1 MPDIQSIIAQDAV
14 EPFLQYIRQ
23 QGMNRFDLVA
33 DADTWQALG
42 ERVCGALA
50 AKGAEV
56 RTVLLTDDEIIADE
70 EQIVQVMLDGIDP
83 STVFVAV
90 GSGTITDI
98 TRFVSHRCG
107 RPFISLPTAPS
118 VDAYSSVNSPLVVRR
133 LKRTVNAQA
142 PLAVFSDLDTLCA
155 APRPMVAAGFGDV
168 IGKYVCLADWQLGHL
183 LWDEPY
189 NAEIAA
195 DSRRALERVAAQAAS
210 IGRLEPEGIRAL
222 MEGLILSGI
231 SMARMGTSSPASA
244 SEHHLSHYWEMRLL
258 QENRPAMLHGAKVGC
273 GAVLMAG
280 EYERIRALT
289 REQALA
295 TLEKHAYPDAE
306 TQRRQIRLAYGSLA
320 EQVTEQH
327 QDYVMLADEG
337 LRAVETRI
345 AENWDAIQEI
355 AATVPP
361 ASEIAR
367 LLQLAG
373 GVTRPQELGLGDEEV
388 LLAHRHG
395 HYIRNRFTVRKLE
408 LLLGLSIEE
417 STIRL

>member
-1 MPDIQSIIAQDAV
+1 MPDIHSIIAQDAV
-14 EPFLQYIRQ
+14 KPFLQYVRQ
-23 QGMNRFDLVA
+23 QGMTRFDLVA
-33 DADTWQALG
+33 DANTWTALG
-42 ERVCGALA
+42 ERVRNALVADGAQ
-50 AKGAEV
+50 V
-56 RTVLLTDDEIIADE
+56 RTVLLTGDEIIADE
-70 EQIVQVMLDGIDP
+70 EQIVQVMLGGIDP
-83 STVFVAV
+83 TTVFVAV

-118 VDAYSSVNSPLVVRR
+118 VDAYSSVNAPLVVRR

-195 DSRRALERVAAQAAS
+195 DSRRALERIAAQAAS
-210 IGRLEPEGIRAL
+210 IGRLEPKGIRTL
-222 MEGLILSGI
+222 MEGLVLSGI

-258 QENRPAMLHGAKVGC
+258 LEHRPAILHGAKVGC

-280 EYERIRALT
+280 EYERIRALS
-289 REQALA
+289 RDQALA
-295 TLEKHAYPDAE
+295 ALAQHRYPDAT

-320 EQVTEQH
+320 DQVIDQH
-327 QDYVMLADEG
+327 LDYVTLCHDR
-337 LRAVETRI
+337 LVAVEKRI
-345 AENWDAIQEI
+345 GENWDAIQEI

-361 ASEIAR
+361 TAEIAR
-367 LLQLAG
+367 LLQEAG
-373 GVTRPQELGLGDEEV
+373 GATRPRELGLGDQEIV
-388 LLAHRHG
+388 LAHCHA

-417 STIRL
+417 AS